1 MRMEREIKIA
11 KKISEESFE
20 MEALPLED
28 VEMLE
33 AVEDGLSMVLA
44 SATISL
50 NLNQELM
57 QFINGHGAIL
67 RVSFKNVLDIF
78 RRFNHPELEYSPETE
93 ADLVMLLRH
102 CLYAQED

>member
-11 KKISEESFE
+11 KEISEESFK

-67 RVSFKNVLDIF
+67 RVS
-78 RRFNHPELEYSPETE
+78 PETE

-102 CLYAQED
+102 CLYAQEV

>member
-44 SATISL
+44 SVMISL
-50 NLNQELM
+50 NLNQELL
-57 QFINGHGAIL
+57 QFINGHDAIL
-67 RVSFKNVLDIF
+67 RVLFKYFLYIF
-78 RRFNHPELEYSPETE
+78 RRFNRPELEYSPETE
-93 ADLVMLLRH
+93 ADLVVLLRH
-102 CLYAQED
+102 

>member
-11 KKISEESFE
+11 KEISEESFK

-44 SATISL
+44 SVMISL
-50 NLNQELM
+50 NLTFLISSGGSTTLSLN
-57 QFINGHGAIL
+57 IL
-67 RVSFKNVLDIF
+67 LKQKQTL
-78 RRFNHPELEYSPETE
+78 
-93 ADLVMLLRH
+93 
-102 CLYAQED
+102 